1 MSAFTDEI
9 YVNLD
14 YYNTKLAYFNALRLV
29 GDANMH
35 VYHCVIAAGEARA
48 ALFGSADYAD
58 ARGAADPADA
68 PDIASHY
75 PLNPDKHD
83 MVIVATYHS
92 TVAARKAACAAAA
105 VAKSVLYS
113 AETAYIVARDAMI
126 LNLAAAESARNNPLI
141 HENKQSK
148 PSQSPG
154 LCLGCR
160 GCTRCNGDCN
170 R

>member
-35 VYHCVIAAGEARA
+35 VYHCVIAAGEAQA
-48 ALFGSADYAD
+48 ALFG
-58 ARGAADPADA
+58 A
-68 PDIASHY
+68 PGFATDFAKDFASPY
-75 PLNPDKHD
+75 PLNLDKHD

-92 TVAARKAACAAAA
+92 TVTARKAACAAAA
-105 VAKSVLYS
+105 VAKSTLYS
-113 AETAYIVARDAMI
+113 AETAYIIARDAMI